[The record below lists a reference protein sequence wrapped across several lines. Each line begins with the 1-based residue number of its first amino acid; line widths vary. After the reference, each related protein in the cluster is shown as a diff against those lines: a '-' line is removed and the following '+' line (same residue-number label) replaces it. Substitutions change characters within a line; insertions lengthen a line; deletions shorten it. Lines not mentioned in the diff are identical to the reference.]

1 MIYKRGSVYWAK
13 FQHHGK
19 MIYKSTGQTNNT
31 KARQIEARLRPELA
45 MGNFGIL
52 TRKAVPTL
60 REFCSERVE
69 PWAKSTFEQASPKT
83 WLWYR
88 FGIDALKKSAAL
100 AKLELDAIGP
110 ESIAEYASE
119 RQRNGLQISSV
130 NSCLR
135 CLRRVLR
142 LAEEWNVLNKA
153 PRVKFLAGE
162 HCRDRVLSPQEE
174 SLYLDAAVSLLHD
187 VSAVLFDT
195 GMRPEECH
203 RMRWEYI
210 TWVNGRHGTVRITHG
225 KSKAAKRILP
235 MTPRARQILEA
246 RWIAAGQPEEGWV
259 WPAPTQSGHIN
270 HDSLKRQH
278 RKTLR
283 MSQVRPFE
291 VYSIR
296 HTFATRLAPHV
307 DTWTRMRIMGWSS
320 IAIAMRYVHM
330 SDNRVLSALASIPSV
345 LGGTGDKTGDSQEI
359 ALELP
364 QRDQELTVTV
374 ATS

>member
-1 MIYKRGSVYWAK
+1 MIYKRGSIYWTK
-13 FQHHGK
+13 FQHSGR
-19 MIYKSTGQTNNT
+19 MIYKSTGQTSAT
-31 KARQIEARLRPELA
+31 KGRQVEARLRSELA

-52 TRKAVPTL
+52 ARKAVPTL

-88 FGIDALKKSAAL
+88 FGIDALKKSAVL
-100 AKLELDAIGP
+100 RSLKLDEIGP
-110 ESIAEYASE
+110 EAVAEYASE
-119 RQRNGLQISSV
+119 RQGDGLQISSV

-142 LAEEWNVLNKA
+142 LAEEWGVLIKA

-162 HCRDRVLSPQEE
+162 HCRDRVLNPQEE
-174 SLYLDAAVSLLHD
+174 AVYLNAAGPLLHD

-203 RMRWEYI
+203 RMRWEHI
-210 TWVNGRHGTVRITHG
+210 TWVNGRHGTIRIPHG

-235 MTPRARQILEA
+235 MTLRVRQILEA
-246 RWIAAGQPEEGWV
+246 RWIAAEHPEEGWV
-259 WPAPTQSGHIN
+259 WPAPTQCGHIN

-278 RKTLR
+278 RKALR

-307 DTWTRMRIMGWSS
+307 DAWTLMRIMGWSTIT
-320 IAIAMRYVHM
+320 IALRYVHM
-330 SDNRVLSALASIPSV
+330 SDDRVLGALASIPTV
-345 LGGTGDKTGDSQEI
+345 LSETGDKTGDSGQTVMQSTEPEP
-359 ALELP
+359 L
-364 QRDQELTVTV
+364 LTE
-374 ATS
+374 TSSAG